1 MSQPVDDLRGRR
13 LPRGRHG
20 LPRELV
26 ERSQRERLLA
36 AVVRLVAAKGYA
48 ETTVADVLEAS
59 AVGRET
65 FYELFDDKRDCFLA
79 AHTILMEDLLAHGTE
94 AFEQPGPWPTRAR
107 RGLAAILEWFASD
120 PDVARV
126 LMVEVAA
133 TGPAAQDRFWTSFQR
148 VTAILDAGLEES
160 GPSPDSSSGPGS
172 PNVSSIAA
180 GAVYARIYEEI
191 LTGRAAELPKLLPEL
206 VFHLLV
212 PFLGEDRAREE
223 ERKARKESAGP
234 DDDTLA

>member
-1 MSQPVDDLRGRR
+1 MTQPADDLRGRR

-36 AVVRLVAAKGYA
+36 AVVRVTAAKGYA

-79 AHTILMEDLLAHGTE
+79 AHTILMEDLLARGTE
-94 AFEQPGPWPTRAR
+94 AFEQPGPWPERAR
-107 RGLAAILEWFASD
+107 HGLAAILEWFASD

-133 TGPAAQDRFWTSFQR
+133 AGTAAQDRFWTSFQR
-148 VTAILDAGLEES
+148 VTAILDKALEEP
-160 GPSPDSSSGPGS
+160 GLPSDSASAHSSS
-172 PNVSSIAA
+172 NVSSIAA
-180 GAVYARIYEEI
+180 GAVYARIYEEV
-191 LTGRAAELPKLLPEL
+191 LMGRTAELPKLLPKL
-206 VFHLLV
+206 TYQLMV
-212 PFLGEDRAREE
+212 PFLGEEGAREE
-223 ERKARKESAGP
+223 ERKAR
-234 DDDTLA
+234 T

>member
-1 MSQPVDDLRGRR
+1 MTQPTDDLRGRR

-36 AVVRLVAAKGYA
+36 AVVRVTAAKGYA

-79 AHTILMEDLLAHGTE
+79 AHTILMEDLLARGTE
-94 AFEQPGPWPTRAR
+94 AFEQPGPWPERAR
-107 RGLAAILEWFASD
+107 QGLAAILEWFASD

-133 TGPAAQDRFWTSFQR
+133 AGTAAQDRFWESFQR
-148 VTAILDAGLEES
+148 VTAILDKALEES
-160 GPSPDSSSGPGS
+160 DLPSDSASGLTSS
-172 PNVSSIAA
+172 NISSIAA
-180 GAVYARIYEEI
+180 GGVYARIYEEV
-191 LTGRAAELPKLLPEL
+191 LMGRTAELPELLPKL
-206 VFHLLV
+206 TYQLLV
-212 PFLGEDRAREE
+212 PFLGEEGAKEE
-223 ERKARKESAGP
+223 ERKARA
-234 DDDTLA
+234 

>member
-1 MSQPVDDLRGRR
+1 MSGPVDDLRGRR

-36 AVVRLVAAKGYA
+36 AVVRVTAAKGYA

-59 AVGRET
+59 AVGREA

-79 AHTILMEDLLAHGTE
+79 AHTLLMEDLLAHGTE
-94 AFEQPGPWPTRAR
+94 AFEQPGPWPERAR
-107 RGLAAILEWFASD
+107 QGLAAILEWFASD

-133 TGPAAQDRFWTSFQR
+133 AGPAAQDRFWTSFQR
-148 VTAILDAGLEES
+148 VTAILDKALAES
-160 GPSPDSSSGPGS
+160 GPPSDSAGAHASS
-172 PNVSSIAA
+172 NISSIAA

-191 LTGRAAELPKLLPEL
+191 LMGRTAELPKLLPKL
-206 VFHLLV
+206 TYQLMV
-212 PFLGEDRAREE
+212 PFLGEEGAKEE
-223 ERKARKESAGP
+223 ERKAR
-234 DDDTLA
+234 T

>member
-1 MSQPVDDLRGRR
+1 MSQPADDLRGRR

-36 AVVRLVAAKGYA
+36 AVVRVTAAKGYA

-79 AHTILMEDLLAHGTE
+79 AHTILMEDLLARGTE
-94 AFEQPGPWPTRAR
+94 AFEQPGPWPERAR

-133 TGPAAQDRFWTSFQR
+133 AGPAAQDRFWASFQR
-148 VTAILDAGLEES
+148 VTAILDEGLKES
-160 GPSPDSSSGPGS
+160 GPDPDASNGPRSSNISG
-172 PNVSSIAA
+172 IAA

-191 LTGRAAELPKLLPEL
+191 LMGRAAELPELLPKL
-206 VFHLLV
+206 TYQLMV
-212 PFLGEDRAREE
+212 PFLGEAGAKEE
-223 ERKARKESAGP
+223 ERKARA
-234 DDDTLA
+234 